1 MGAPD
6 RTECVTCKA
15 TGSKYKCPACRLP
28 YCSVACCREH
38 KGASPICT
46 RVILNLGHPRTSS
59 LTRPPLSFAEKSCA
73 SKKKPEEKPPTEE
86 PSAAT
91 EPPAPRPKRSF
102 EEDAE
107 DEDGARLRRKHLLA
121 VASSE
126 EIRECLRDERLV
138 NTVARIDSTARA
150 EQALDAACEDPAF
163 REFTEKILNK
173 LEEASK

>member
-1 MGAPD
+1 
-6 RTECVTCKA
+6 
-15 TGSKYKCPACRLP
+15 L
-28 YCSVACCREH
+28 
-38 KGASPICT
+38 
-46 RVILNLGHPRTSS
+46 
-59 LTRPPLSFAEKSCA
+59 
-73 SKKKPEEKPPTEE
+73 KKEPEEKPPKEE

-91 EPPAPRPKRSF
+91 EAPPPRPKRSF

-173 LEEASK
+173 LEEVEAASKR